1 MNFLNEVQLFA
12 RDVMKLDAAPETVS
26 DGTLKSRTSSEILVC
41 WSKPFKDYV
50 AGVPL
55 EDESSIVMLP

>member
-1 MNFLNEVQLFA
+1 
-12 RDVMKLDAAPETVS
+12 MKLDAAPETVS